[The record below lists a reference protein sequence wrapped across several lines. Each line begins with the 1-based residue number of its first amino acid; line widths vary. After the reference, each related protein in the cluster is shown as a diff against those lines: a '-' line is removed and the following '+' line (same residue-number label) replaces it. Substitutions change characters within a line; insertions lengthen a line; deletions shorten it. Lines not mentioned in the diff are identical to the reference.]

1 MIVDFAER
9 LKAQTEYQIQGF
21 VISRNE
27 IMLLVA
33 EYNDA
38 QLEISEFAYGRKI
51 TIIKLLPNI

>member
-9 LKAQTEYQIQGF
+9 LKAQPEYQIQGF